1 LGQAVAHIRVVLHS
15 IYREK
20 LPPEAKG
27 QATIELPNGSTVGDA
42 LQHLEIPTEAVCA
55 VNGQVERN
63 RQRPLCEDDEIEV
76 FMRMG
81 GG

>member
-1 LGQAVAHIRVVLHS
+1 VHIKVILHS

-27 QATIELPNGSTVGDA
+27 QATIELPPGSTVGDA
-42 LQHLEIPTEAVCA
+42 LAHLDIPVEAVCA
-55 VNGQVERN
+55 VNGQVERD
-63 RQRPLCEDDEIEV
+63 RGRPLREGDQIEV